1 MTNPKRGELEI
12 NLGQQKYKAKVT
24 MDGIA
29 RIESACGCGIVKV
42 LNKLSDGD
50 LTTTEICNI
59 LLPIIRSGG
68 NDIQIKDV
76 QKAVWDAGLADAM
89 KAVAEVMG
97 QALGGGDDE
106 GNVKE
111 AEV

>member
-1 MTNPKRGELEI
+1 
-12 NLGQQKYKAKVT
+12 

-29 RIESACGCGIVKV
+29 RIESACGCGILKV

-50 LTTTEICNI
+50 LTTSEICNI

-76 QKAVWDAGLADAM
+76 QKVVWEAGLADAM
-89 KAVAEVMG
+89 KSVADILST
-97 QALGGGDDE
+97 ALGGGDDE

>member
-1 MTNPKRGELEI
+1 MEI

-29 RIESACGCGIVKV
+29 RIESACGCGILKV

-68 NDIQIKDV
+68 NDVQIKDV
-76 QKAVWDAGLADAM
+76 QKVVWEAGLADAM
-89 KAVAEVMG
+89 KSVADILST
-97 QALGGGDDE
+97 ALGGGDDE

>member
-1 MTNPKRGELEI
+1 MEI
-12 NLGQQKYKAKVT
+12 SLGQQTYKAKVT

-29 RIESACGCGIVKV
+29 RIESACGCGLLKV

-89 KAVAEVMG
+89 KAVADILSK
-97 QALGGGDDE
+97 ALGSGEDE
-106 GNVKE
+106 GNVQE
-111 AEV
+111 AVV

>member
-1 MTNPKRGELEI
+1 MEI
-12 NLGQQKYKAKVT
+12 SLGQQTYKAKVT

-29 RIESACGCGIVKV
+29 RIESACGCGLLKV

-89 KAVAEVMG
+89 KAVADILG
-97 QALGGGDDE
+97 KALGSGDDE
-106 GNVKE
+106 GNVQE

>member
-1 MTNPKRGELEI
+1 MEI
-12 NLGQQKYKAKVT
+12 SLGQQTYKAKVT

-29 RIESACGCGIVKV
+29 RIESACGCGLLKV

-76 QKAVWDAGLADAM
+76 QKSVWDAGLADAM
-89 KAVAEVMG
+89 KAVADILG
-97 QALGGGDDE
+97 KALGSGDDE
-106 GNVKE
+106 GNVQE